1 MVELAVYRAK
11 EAESFDTPEGT
22 MTPLF
27 VNEQVSIIRFSIPAG
42 LTVPPHSHKSNSVAI
57 LLKGRLELT
66 VGDEKKIVEEND
78 VFFIPS
84 DLVVGVSNP
93 LQTTAELLAV
103 AYPSPYKSVGELKE
117 RLKSLAR
124 VKGNAEAK

>member
-1 MVELAVYRAK
+1 VAELTVYRAK

-27 VNEQVSIIRFSIPAG
+27 VNEQLSIFRVSIPAG
-42 LTVPPHSHKSNSVAI
+42 LAVPPHSHKSNSVAI

-66 VGDEKKIVEEND
+66 VGDERKIVEEND

-84 DLVVGVSNP
+84 NLVVGVSNSF
-93 LQTTAELLAV
+93 QTTAEILAIS
-103 AYPSPYKSVGELKE
+103 YPSSYKSVEELKE
-117 RLKSLAR
+117 RLKSLAVR
-124 VKGNAEAK
+124 KNAEAR